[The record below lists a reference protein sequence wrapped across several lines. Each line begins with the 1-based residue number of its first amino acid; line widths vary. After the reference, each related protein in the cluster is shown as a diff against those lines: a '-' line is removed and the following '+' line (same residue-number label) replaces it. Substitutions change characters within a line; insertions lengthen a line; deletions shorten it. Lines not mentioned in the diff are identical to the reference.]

1 MIIKLKNNEK
11 IKVIVGIIM
20 YVALLLVLIIFSLNY
35 DKNFDAIVNAIKEI
49 KTKTHLF
56 LELIFLK
63 KLYN

>member
-56 LELIFLK
+56 LEFIFLK